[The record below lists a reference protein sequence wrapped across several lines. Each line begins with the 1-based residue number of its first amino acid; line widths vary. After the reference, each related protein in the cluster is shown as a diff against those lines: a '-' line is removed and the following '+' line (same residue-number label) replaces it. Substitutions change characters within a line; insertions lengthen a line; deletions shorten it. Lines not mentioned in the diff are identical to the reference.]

1 MRIFD
6 EISLF
11 KVESVLESGEVWR
24 RSVTDVELWRLRRTS
39 RGEISSIFFS
49 LQICVD
55 LKENG
60 ACAMERMRETEAVRF
75 CTSSIIQHHFPKH

>member
-1 MRIFD
+1 M
-6 EISLF
+6 F

-39 RGEISSIFFS
+39 RERFLPYLS

-60 ACAMERMRETEAVRF
+60 ACAMERMRETEAVL
-75 CTSSIIQHHFPKH
+75 